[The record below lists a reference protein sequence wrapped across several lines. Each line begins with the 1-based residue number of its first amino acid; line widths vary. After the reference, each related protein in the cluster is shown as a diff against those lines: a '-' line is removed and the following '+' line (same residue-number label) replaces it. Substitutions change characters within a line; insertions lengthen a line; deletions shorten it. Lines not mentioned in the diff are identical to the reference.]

1 MTLRRVGRRFPL
13 DGRSDVRRVLVAVLA
28 TALVLLGG
36 CTAAPQEAAQVDV
49 VGVEGEE
56 PALEYAPP
64 LRITEAASEVVWEGA
79 GPELED
85 GGPVLLDY
93 RLQRADDGSLVQ
105 ETYSSLPKAFT
116 LTPEVI
122 SDDLYDALSGRTVG
136 TRLLL
141 VVPATSD
148 TSSFASVMVVDV
160 RPTRAWGEPVEPRDG
175 LPVVTRGDDGEPVI
189 TPPEGEPP
197 ASLVVQPLLRGDGA
211 PVVEGSTVTVQYTGV
226 RWTDGSAYDSSW
238 AQGGPQTFDLGADV
252 LPGLAE
258 GLLDQTVGSQVLLV
272 IPPDSGGA
280 VGGEQDTL
288 VLVVDLLAA
297 AAPPGDGSTEEG

>member
-1 MTLRRVGRRFPL
+1 
-13 DGRSDVRRVLVAVLA
+13 VLVAVLA

-49 VGVEGEE
+49 VGAEGEE

-93 RLQRADDGSLVQ
+93 RLQRADDGSLVE

>member
-1 MTLRRVGRRFPL
+1 
-13 DGRSDVRRVLVAVLA
+13 VRRVLVAVLA

-49 VGVEGEE
+49 VGAEGEE

-93 RLQRADDGSLVQ
+93 RLQRADDGSLVE

-122 SDDLYDALSGRTVG
+122 SDDLYDALRGRTVG

>member
-1 MTLRRVGRRFPL
+1 
-13 DGRSDVRRVLVAVLA
+13 VRRVLVAVLA

-49 VGVEGEE
+49 VGAEGEE

-93 RLQRADDGSLVQ
+93 RLQRADDGSLVE

>member
-1 MTLRRVGRRFPL
+1 
-13 DGRSDVRRVLVAVLA
+13 VRRVLVAVLA

-49 VGVEGEE
+49 VGGEGEE
-56 PALEYAPP
+56 PALEYGPP
-64 LRITEAASEVVWEGA
+64 LRITEAASEVVWEGT

-93 RLQRADDGSLVQ
+93 RLQRADDGSLVE

-175 LPVVTRGDDGEPVI
+175 LPVVTRADDGEPVI

-197 ASLVVQPLLRGDGA
+197 ASLVVQPLLRGDGE
-211 PVVEGSTVTVQYTGV
+211 PVVEGSAVTVQYTGV

-280 VGGEQDTL
+280 VGGERDTL

-297 AAPPGDGSTEEG
+297 AAPPGDSSTEEG